1 MIVGFLG
8 MGIMGQPMA
17 ARIAAAGHNVRVWN
31 RTPGDFATAVSAGAR
46 IAASAAQAVTD
57 ADIVILM
64 VSTGEVSDDI
74 LFGDLNIAAAI
85 PHSACAVV
93 MSSIPPATAR
103 HQAERLG
110 LRGIAYIDAPVSG
123 GEIGAREGTLTI
135 MAGGDAANIARV
147 EPVLTAMGHVTH
159 VGPVGSGQ
167 IAKLANQTIVG
178 ISIAA
183 VAEALLLAEAGGA
196 NATAVIAALRG
207 GFADSSVLRIHGPRM
222 ASGDFQPGAHASTQL
237 KDLTTAQQLA
247 DDAGLELPTLALVKL
262 LFAEMC
268 ASGRDRLDHSGLYQ
282 WLKGG

>member
-1 MIVGFLG
+1 M
-8 MGIMGQPMA
+8 
-17 ARIAAAGHNVRVWN
+17 
-31 RTPGDFATAVSAGAR
+31 
-46 IAASAAQAVTD
+46 AASAAQAVTD

-64 VSTGEVSDDI
+64 VSTGEASDDI
-74 LFGDLNIAAAI
+74 LFGDLNVAVAI
-85 PHSACAVV
+85 PHSACVVV

-103 HQAERLG
+103 RQAERLG
-110 LRGIAYIDAPVSG
+110 LQGIAYIDAPVSG

-147 EPVLTAMGHVTH
+147 EPVLAPMGHITH

-167 IAKLANQTIVG
+167 VVKLANQTIVG

-196 NATAVIAALRG
+196 NVTAVISALQG

-237 KDLTTAQQLA
+237 KDLATAQQLA
-247 DDAGLELPTLALVKL
+247 EDAGLELPTLALVRL

-268 ASGRDRLDHSGLYQ
+268 TSGRDRLDHSGLYQ
-282 WLKGG
+282 WLKAG